1 MVASPIQQ
9 PDRRESSVA
18 VVVSCADG
26 VVVDLNRQAERLVGA
41 GRGTSC
47 WELVGRAVSGDTV
60 PCCPGCVARLID
72 AGAEHAAVWS
82 VVVGRKRYQLT
93 CVPVDGHAISTLTA
107 LEPGE
112 EVDEAPLSERLTVRE
127 VQVLQ
132 HLARGLTT
140 RQTAGALGIS
150 SATVRT
156 HVENMRRKLSV
167 ATQAAVV
174 AEGFRRGY
182 LR

>member
-1 MVASPIQQ
+1 MVASPTH
-9 PDRRESSVA
+9 PPARNGATVA

-26 VVVDLNRQAERLVGA
+26 VVVDLNRQAEQLVGG
-41 GRGTSC
+41 GRGAIC
-47 WELVGRAVSGDTV
+47 WELVGRAVSSDSA
-60 PCCPGCVARLID
+60 PCCPGCVGRLID
-72 AGAEHAAVWS
+72 AGSEHAAVRP

-93 CVPVDGHAISTLTA
+93 CVPVDGHAISTLTL
-107 LEPGE
+107 LEPEDE
-112 EVDEAPLSERLTVRE
+112 EQAPLSERLTVRE
-127 VQVLQ
+127 VEVLQ
-132 HLARGLTT
+132 LLARGLTT
-140 RQTAGALGIS
+140 RQAAGGLGIS

>member
-1 MVASPIQQ
+1 MVALPTNRQG
-9 PDRRESSVA
+9 PHGAGVA

-26 VVVDLNRQAERLVGA
+26 MVVDLNRQAEELVGA
-41 GRGTSC
+41 RRGASC
-47 WELVGRAVSGDTV
+47 WELVGGAVTGDSA
-60 PCCPGCVARLID
+60 PCWPGCVGRLIN
-72 AGAEHAAVWS
+72 AGAEHAAVCP
-82 VVVGRKRYQLT
+82 VVVGRRRYQLT
-93 CVPVDGHAISTLTA
+93 CVPIDGHAVSTLTS
-107 LEPGE
+107 LDEPD
-112 EVDEAPLSERLTVRE
+112 VAPSSARLTARE
-127 VQVLQ
+127 VEVLQ

-140 RQTAGALGIS
+140 RQAATTLGIS

-182 LR
+182 LH

>member
-1 MVASPIQQ
+1 MVASPSHLR
-9 PDRRESSVA
+9 DRNGASVA

-26 VVVDLNRQAERLVGA
+26 VVVDLNRQAERLVGE
-41 GRGTSC
+41 GRGASC
-47 WELVGRAVSGDTV
+47 WELVGRAVTGDPS

-72 AGAEHAAVWS
+72 AGAEHAAVRP
-82 VVVGRKRYQLT
+82 VVLGRKRYQLT
-93 CVPVDGHAISTLTA
+93 CVPVDGHAISTLTS
-107 LEPGE
+107 LDDDGDE
-112 EVDEAPLSERLTVRE
+112 ETPSSERLTHRE
-127 VQVLQ
+127 VEVLQ
-132 HLARGLTT
+132 LLARGLTT
-140 RQTAGALGIS
+140 RQAAGSLGIS

-156 HVENMRRKLSV
+156 HVENMRRKLAV

>member
-1 MVASPIQQ
+1 MVASPTQ
-9 PDRRESSVA
+9 PQGRNGSAVA

-26 VVVDLNRQAERLVGA
+26 VVVDLNRQAEQLVGA
-41 GRGTSC
+41 GRGAIC
-47 WELVGRAVSGDTV
+47 WELFGRAVSSDSE
-60 PCCPGCVARLID
+60 PCCPGCVRRLID
-72 AGAEHAAVWS
+72 AGTEHAAVRP
-82 VVVGRKRYQLT
+82 VVVGQRRYQLT
-93 CVPVDGHAISTLTA
+93 CVPVDGHTISTLTA
-107 LEPGE
+107 LDPAGE
-112 EVDEAPLSERLTVRE
+112 EDAPLSERLTVRE
-127 VQVLQ
+127 VEVLQ

-140 RQTAGALGIS
+140 RQAAGALGIS